1 LGQIKFVYSFFACTN
16 LDVDF
21 HFRHSLSAGGPGAS
35 SAHLAPVGSPL
46 DSLFPQESR
55 TLRSNQLCLKIWIEL
70 LLPTFFFVLKRKQ
83 IWLNVGS

>member
-1 LGQIKFVYSFFACTN
+1 SLSTVFLLVQIWR
-16 LDVDF
+16 LIGDVG
-21 HFRHSLSAGGPGAS
+21 HSLSAGGPGAS

-55 TLRSNQLCLKIWIEL
+55 TLRSNQLCLKILIEL
-70 LLPTFFFVLKRKQ
+70 LLPTVFFVLKRKQ